1 MLDHFGDHEAG
12 RPLGRCCDVCDGA
25 SWLPDPETIV
35 VRRTA
40 KRERRR
46 RAELSA
52 EADAPLFEELKA
64 WRLKA
69 AAGKPAYTVA
79 NNKTLAAIAAS
90 RPADKAGLVEISGV
104 GPSFVAKYADEVLQ
118 LVAH

>member
-1 MLDHFGDHEAG
+1 
-12 RPLGRCCDVCDGA
+12 
-25 SWLPDPETIV
+25 

-40 KRERRR
+40 KPKAPP
-46 RAELSA
+46 AELA

-79 NNKTLAAIAAS
+79 HNKTLAAIAAS
-90 RPADKAGLVEISGV
+90 RPRDRAGLAEISGV
-104 GPSFVAKYADEVLQ
+104 GPSFIEKHAAEVLG
-118 LVAH
+118 LVAASASAPSG

>member
-1 MLDHFGDHEAG
+1 MAI
-12 RPLGRCCDVCDGA
+12 
-25 SWLPDPETIV
+25 W
-35 VRRTA
+35 
-40 KRERRR
+40 
-46 RAELSA
+46 AELS
-52 EADAPLFEELKA
+52 EADAPLFEQLKV

-79 NNKTLAAIAAS
+79 HNKTLAAIAAA
-90 RPADKAGLVEISGV
+90 RPRDKASLGQIHGV

>member
-1 MLDHFGDHEAG
+1 M
-12 RPLGRCCDVCDGA
+12 
-25 SWLPDPETIV
+25 

-40 KRERRR
+40 KPKAPP
-46 RAELSA
+46 AELS

-79 NNKTLAAIAAS
+79 HNKTLAAIAAS
-90 RPADKAGLVEISGV
+90 RPASEASLAEISGV

-118 LVAH
+118 LVAQ